1 MRTIRIWRGLIL
13 RKIKVILASILIVLM
28 LVGGGYAVYFFSKP
42 SENKKV
48 IATIFPIYDIAREV
62 MGNDDDLMLL
72 EDTGVD
78 IHNYS
83 PSPTDM
89 MSIHKSELFIYIGGE
104 SDEWVGEVLRSS
116 ENPNLKTLCLL
127 SCVDGLE
134 ESDEGILQEGEEHNH
149 SDEQH
154 SEDEDDEVEIDEH
167 IWLSL
172 KNTIRMTEKI
182 SQSLSLVFPER
193 SEIFKINANAYIKKL
208 EKLDEEYT
216 ETCEGKEDTLIIAD
230 RFPFLYLTK
239 DYGIKYFACFSGCSA
254 ETEASAKTISN
265 LIEKINACDVD
276 TILVLETSDQSLAN
290 SIISDERCKAGVG
303 IEIINSCQSVSSK
316 DVANTSYLDIMQ
328 NNLEVIKKVL
338 KK

>member
-1 MRTIRIWRGLIL
+1 
-13 RKIKVILASILIVLM
+13 M
-28 LVGGGYAVYFFSKP
+28 LFGGGYAIYFFSKP

-48 IATIFPIYDIAREV
+48 IATIFPVYDIAREI
-62 MGNDDDLMLL
+62 MGSDDDLMLL

-104 SDEWVGEVLRSS
+104 SDEWVGDVLRSS
-116 ENPNLKTLCLL
+116 ENPNLRTLCLL

-149 SDEQH
+149 SDEEHNH
-154 SEDEDDEVEIDEH
+154 SDEEHSDEDEEVEIDEH

-172 KNTIRMTEKI
+172 KNAIKMTDMIRK
-182 SQSLSLVFPER
+182 SLSLVFPER
-193 SEIFKINANAYIKKL
+193 SEIFKINANAYIQKL
-208 EKLDEEYT
+208 EKLDKDYT
-216 ETCEGKEDTLIIAD
+216 SVCEGKEDTIIIAD

-239 DYGIKYFACFSGCSA
+239 DYNIKYFACFSGCSA

-265 LIEKINACDVD
+265 LIEKINVCNVD

-303 IEIINSCQSVSSK
+303 IEVINSCQSVSGK
-316 DVANTSYLDIMQ
+316 DVGNTSYLSIMQ